1 MLCFLQTARYYDV
14 LSSTSPHSS
23 VTLSG
28 LVLRLLVA
36 GSYLLCLSFSKLGF
50 TCTVNEWIEVT
61 GIYSGVVI
69 QYERLAKLS
78 AISGVAATC

>member
-1 MLCFLQTARYYDV
+1 MLVIFKA
-14 LSSTSPHSS
+14 
-23 VTLSG
+23 G
-28 LVLRLLVA
+28 LYMYSQLH
-36 GSYLLCLSFSKLGF
+36 
-50 TCTVNEWIEVT
+50 EQIEVT